1 MRTRDL
7 KVIFVSSEATPYAKT
22 GGLGDVSGALPREIR
37 KLGVDIH
44 LVLPFYWSINNE
56 DVQTSL
62 VSTVDVPM
70 GAYRLKAKIHETVGE
85 GGLAVYL
92 IEREDMYQRPNLYG
106 GACGD
111 YYDNFERFAFFSLAS
126 LRLCEKWNQDTK
138 IIHCNDWQ
146 TGLVPVLLRGLYSS
160 CPKLSKIKSVFT
172 IHNIGYQGIFPR
184 EKLPLTGLNQ
194 EEFFHPEG

>member
-62 VSTVDVPM
+62 VWRVDVRM
-70 GAYRLKAKIHETVGE
+70 GAYRLKAKIHE
-85 GGLAVYL
+85 LSL
-92 IEREDMYQRPNLYG
+92 IH
-106 GACGD
+106 
-111 YYDNFERFAFFSLAS
+111 
-126 LRLCEKWNQDTK
+126 
-138 IIHCNDWQ
+138 I
-146 TGLVPVLLRGLYSS
+146 
-160 CPKLSKIKSVFT
+160 
-172 IHNIGYQGIFPR
+172 
-184 EKLPLTGLNQ
+184 
-194 EEFFHPEG
+194 